1 MKTIVNVE
9 TNEIIERELNEE
21 EVAQNLKDLSEL
33 NARQAEADARAI
45 QRQLLLDRLG
55 ITQDEANLLLG

>member
-21 EVAQNLKDLSEL
+21 EVAQNLKDLSES
-33 NARQAEADARAI
+33 NARQAEANARAA